1 MSPFVLIPNVE
12 ASMMVYVEA
21 YARDAVAANALRMSA
36 PQTNRF
42 RFPTAIPFFVVC
54 SSFDCL
60 DFCFFRVLY
69 RSLKRG
75 DFAPDVCE
83 CEWYFGVG
91 RHLRTGVVALLDRTT
106 RIRGSL

>member
-1 MSPFVLIPNVE
+1 MI
-12 ASMMVYVEA
+12 VYVEA

-60 DFCFFRVLY
+60 DFVSSACFIARSNVETLRLMCANVNGTLVLDGTFARVL
-69 RSLKRG
+69 
-75 DFAPDVCE
+75 
-83 CEWYFGVG
+83 
-91 RHLRTGVVALLDRTT
+91 
-106 RIRGSL
+106 